1 MTENGKRRLVR
12 AEKNEQAHK
21 EHNERRA
28 KLEEE
33 AGYLQDDRVPFVCEC
48 DDPSCAHAVVMRL
61 DEYEQAVEPPDQF
74 VVLPGH
80 EDRPW
85 SASWN
90 ATTATSSCRNPTC
103 KDASVAHPATRL
115 AQTPKAPIGP
125 RVPGSLLT
133 LVARSD
139 PPLVSGTTAA

>member
-33 AGYLQDDRVPFVCEC
+33 AGYPQDDRVPFVCEC

-80 EDRPW
+80 EDR
-85 SASWN
+85 AVE
-90 ATTATSSCRNPTC
+90 RIVER
-103 KDASVAHPATRL
+103 DDGY
-115 AQTPKAPIGP
+115 II
-125 RVPGSLLT
+125 
-133 LVARSD
+133 
-139 PPLVSGTTAA
+139 VSKPDLQRR